1 LTVGIQWAWDLATTD
16 DIVDAPK
23 WLSSANFDIIAKA
36 PPEVSPVSGNAPLQD
51 LGPMLKALFIDRFK
65 LKAHFEDRPVNAYT
79 LVAAKPKL
87 KNADPAGRTGC
98 KTANATSGAASATP
112 FGTLSLPGRT
122 VTCLN
127 MTMAQF
133 ADQLQTLALNY
144 VHYPVTDST
153 GLEGAYDFS
162 FTYSLIN
169 PAQLAGLRGAPPGA
183 TDPGASDPVGGTSL
197 LDAVEKQLGLK
208 LEIQKRSYPVLIIDH
223 MEEKPT
229 DN

>member
-1 LTVGIQWAWDLATTD
+1 V
-16 DIVDAPK
+16 
-23 WLSSANFDIIAKA
+23 N
-36 PPEVSPVSGNAPLQD
+36 GNAALQD

-65 LKAHFEDRPVNAYT
+65 MKAHFEERPVNAYT

-98 KTANATSGAASATP
+98 KTANATSGAATAI
-112 FGTLSLPGRT
+112 GGLNLPGRT

-127 MTMAQF
+127 ITMAQF
-133 ADQLQTLALNY
+133 ADQLQTLAGNY

-153 GLEGAYDFS
+153 GLEGAWDFS
-162 FTYSLIN
+162 FTYSPIN
-169 PAQLAGLRGAPPGA
+169 PTQLAGLRGAPPAGA
-183 TDPGASDPVGGTSL
+183 TDPGASDPVGGTTL

-208 LEIQKRSYPVLIIDH
+208 LEMQKRSYPVLVIDH

-229 DN
+229 EN